1 MTQVTENYQV
11 IDDYFGSLSL
21 IKDNNT
27 LIKKLATDFFER
39 SVQIEMLSDSSSVER
54 IEKKGFILIDDFR
67 IPFRCIQEGKPSRL
81 SSMDITL
88 YHSVVYSR
96 DKHFNHD
103 DYHHINTA
111 IKNVSR
117 EKVDD
122 YIQKLITVLPE
133 KYSIELT
140 GVLKSLY
147 FYPHIDNKN
156 GKSMKML
163 FDVVRNTASYFIN
176 HNQSTSTIFNSN
188 MSFFYDGEMLSLNS
202 QHFTMIKTK
211 TLDFEDYWKCFLSKH
226 FSQSSIQDLMNH
238 QYSNMNDVLFDL
250 ERALK
255 VIEMNEI

>member
-1 MTQVTENYQV
+1 MTQITENYQV

-21 IKDNNT
+21 IKDNNS
-27 LIKKLATDFFER
+27 LIEKLAADFFER
-39 SVQIEMLSDSSSVER
+39 SVEIEMLSDSSSVDN
-54 IEKKGFILIDDFR
+54 IEQKGFICIDDFR
-67 IPFRCIQEGKPSRL
+67 IPFRYVQEDKPSRL
-81 SSMDITL
+81 SSMEIAL

-96 DKHFNHD
+96 DKHFNND

-111 IKNVSR
+111 IKNVLR

-122 YIQKLITVLPE
+122 YIQKLISILPE
-133 KYSIELT
+133 KHSLELT

-163 FDVVRNTASYFIN
+163 FDVVRNTSSYFIN
-176 HNQSTSTIFNSN
+176 HHQSTSTVFHSN
-188 MSFFYDGEMLSLNS
+188 MSFFYDGEMLSLSS

-211 TLDFEDYWKCFLSKH
+211 KLDFEDYWKSFFSTH

-238 QYSNMNDVLFDL
+238 QYSTMNDVLFDL